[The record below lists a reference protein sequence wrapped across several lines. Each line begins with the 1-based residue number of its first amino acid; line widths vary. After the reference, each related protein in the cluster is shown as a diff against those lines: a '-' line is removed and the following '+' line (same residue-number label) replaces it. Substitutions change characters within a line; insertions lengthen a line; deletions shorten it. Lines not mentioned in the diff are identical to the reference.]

1 MPNYRCNANRVAP
14 HTGHGVFKMN
24 FLINSNNIETTTSTS
39 TVIDGFDCNFALDN
53 VQRSL
58 AEFLRNNTNPEQ
70 ILFCVGYQKVAERAK
85 GGYDECFPIDRSSIT
100 NHHFT
105 ACAAV
110 KKMMALSAEMLKDG
124 TTLIPIAFRWDD
136 LPAVMG
142 E

>member
-1 MPNYRCNANRVAP
+1 
-14 HTGHGVFKMN
+14 MN
-24 FLINSNNIETTTSTS
+24 FLINSNNIETNNIS
-39 TVIDGFDCNFALDN
+39 TVIDGFDCNFSLDN

-58 AEFLRNNTNPEQ
+58 AEFLLNSNTTE
-70 ILFCVGYQKVAERAK
+70 LYFCVGYQKVAERAK

-105 ACAAV
+105 ACVAV

>member
-1 MPNYRCNANRVAP
+1 M
-14 HTGHGVFKMN
+14 
-24 FLINSNNIETTTSTS
+24 NSNNIEINNIE

-58 AEFLRNNTNPEQ
+58 AEFLKTNPSE
-70 ILFCVGYQKVAERAK
+70 ILFCVGYQKVKDERAK
-85 GGYDECFPIDRSSIT
+85 GGYDECFPIDLGLAKS
-100 NHHFT
+100 HHSA

-110 KKMMALSAEMLKDG
+110 NKMLSLSAEMLKDG
-124 TTLIPIAFRWDD
+124 VALLPIAFRWDD

>member
-1 MPNYRCNANRVAP
+1 
-14 HTGHGVFKMN
+14 MN
-24 FLINSNNIETTTSTS
+24 FLINSNNIEINNKIE

-58 AEFLRNNTNPEQ
+58 AKFLKTNPEQ
-70 ILFCVGYQKVAERAK
+70 ILFCVGYQKIAKERAK
-85 GGYDECFPIDRSSIT
+85 GGYDECFPIDLGLAKTS
-100 NHHFT
+100 HHSA

-110 KKMMALSAEMLKDG
+110 NKMLSLSAEMLKDG
-124 TTLIPIAFRWDD
+124 VALLPIAFRWDD

>member
-1 MPNYRCNANRVAP
+1 
-14 HTGHGVFKMN
+14 MN
-24 FLINSNNIETTTSTS
+24 FLVNSNNIETNNNIE
-39 TVIDGFDCNFALDN
+39 TVIEGFDCNFALDN

-58 AEFLRNNTNPEQ
+58 AAFLLNMNSNTTE
-70 ILFCVGYQKVAERAK
+70 LYFCVGYQKVKDDRAK

-105 ACAAV
+105 ACVAV

>member
-1 MPNYRCNANRVAP
+1 MVAP
-14 HTGHGVFKMN
+14 HTGHGDFLMN
-24 FLINSNNIETTTSTS
+24 FLVNSNSDITTTSTS

-58 AEFLRNNTNPEQ
+58 AEFLKTNPSE
-70 ILFCVGYQKVAERAK
+70 IMFCVGYQKVKDERAK
-85 GGYDECFPIDRSSIT
+85 GGYDECFPIELNLAKTS
-100 NHHFT
+100 HHSA

-110 KKMMALSAEMLKDG
+110 NKMMSLSAEMLKDG
-124 TTLIPIAFRWDD
+124 VALLPIAFRWDD

>member
-1 MPNYRCNANRVAP
+1 
-14 HTGHGVFKMN
+14 MN
-24 FLINSNNIETTTSTS
+24 FLINSNNIETNNIS
-39 TVIDGFDCNFALDN
+39 TVIDGFDCNFSLDN

-70 ILFCVGYQKVAERAK
+70 ILFCVGYQKIAKERAK
-85 GGYDECFPIDRSSIT
+85 GGYDECFPIDLGLAKS
-100 NHHFT
+100 HHSA

-110 KKMMALSAEMLKDG
+110 QAMLSLSAEMLKDG
-124 TTLIPIAFRWDD
+124 VALLPIAFRWDD